1 MNRDLHSEPTLRYF
15 ETEHE
20 HMFDE
25 MGKKIKFLIAEPDP
39 SVPEESLRELLQYS
53 EKYSE
58 RKR

>member
-1 MNRDLHSEPTLRYF
+1 
-15 ETEHE
+15 
-20 HMFDE
+20 MFDE